1 MSTLTDGRS
10 KAPRGLIL
18 AAFAA
23 VYLIWGSTY
32 LAIRFAVESIPP
44 FLMGGVRFLIAGT
57 ILYAWLRIN
66 GSPAPSWINWRRAA
80 VAAALLLGIGN
91 GGVNWAEQ
99 KVPSGLTALIIAGT
113 PVWFALFDW
122 LRPGGARPTRQ
133 TALGIV
139 VGFAGVTL
147 LVGSRSALAGGSVDY
162 TGVFALGCASV
173 AWAIGSLYTK
183 YSPHP
188 EPPLMTAAQQMIT
201 GGAILFLTGLAMGEV
216 RTFHWST
223 VSARSLTAFAYLTLI
238 GSLVGFTAYAWLL
251 KATTP
256 ARASTYAYINPV
268 IAVFLGWAIGGE
280 ALTGRMLLAAT
291 IIVFGVVIITTR
303 RMPATRSTRDR
314 VATGAEV
321 LAVSSRTKSK
331 AADGAGGG

>member
-1 MSTLTDGRS
+1 MSTVTDSRS
-10 KAPRGLIL
+10 KAPRALIIT
-18 AAFAA
+18 AFAA

-44 FLMGGVRFLIAGT
+44 FLMGGVRFLTAGT
-57 ILYAWLRIN
+57 ILYAWLRIT
-66 GSPAPSWINWRRAA
+66 GSPAPSKLNWRRAA
-80 VAAALLLGIGN
+80 LAAALLLGIGN

-139 VGFAGVTL
+139 VGFAGVTM

-201 GGAILFLTGLAMGEV
+201 GGGILLVGGLAMGEAA
-216 RTFHWST
+216 TFSWANVST
-223 VSARSLTAFAYLTLI
+223 RSLAAFTYLTLI
-238 GSLVGFTAYAWLL
+238 GSLIGFTAYAWLL

-268 IAVFLGWAIGGE
+268 IAVFLGWALGGE
-280 ALTGRMLLAAT
+280 ALTGRMLVAAG

-303 RMPATRSTRDR
+303 RTPTAKPSASA
-314 VATGAEV
+314 VATKTQALVVPSPHG
-321 LAVSSRTKSK
+321 K
-331 AADGAGGG
+331 